1 MPEGVIFCTYAALI
15 SHSQHGT
22 RLQQIIA
29 HLGGRGAQ
37 GCVLFDESHK
47 AKNLVPHDDKAQ
59 EAADAADA
67 ADASAATAAAAAA
80 AGGGFRSKPTRKK
93 VKKPGES
100 SKTAA
105 AVSELQRA
113 CPSARVVYCSATGAS
128 AVSQMAYMERLGLW
142 GTGTAFANFEDFKTC
157 ICGRNVGA
165 MELVALDMK
174 RRGMYISRQL
184 SFKSAELYDDRRPDA
199 AAKGDV
205 RRGERLLVGA
215 ALLLLVRDERRAQ
228 PRAVLV
234 QEPRAPQRPGHRQ
247 DAGAPVGARDDALLG
262 VRETS

>member
-1 MPEGVIFCTYAALI
+1 MEQLFAELDTNQDGRIDEEEFRQLDVNKDGRVDFADMVENPKDFI
-15 SHSQHGT
+15 SVSK
-22 RLQQIIA
+22 LQ
-29 HLGGRGAQ
+29 
-37 GCVLFDESHK
+37 
-47 AKNLVPHDDKAQ
+47 DD
-59 EAADAADA
+59 
-67 ADASAATAAAAAA
+67 
-80 AGGGFRSKPTRKK
+80 
-93 VKKPGES
+93 
-100 SKTAA
+100 
-105 AVSELQRA
+105 
-113 CPSARVVYCSATGAS
+113 CPKARVVYCSATGAS
-128 AVSQMAYMERLGLW
+128 GLENMAYMTRLGLW
-142 GTGTAFANFEDFKTC
+142 GLGSAFPAFDDFYKAL
-157 ICGRNVGA
+157 GAGGVGA
-165 MELVALDMK
+165 MELIALDMK